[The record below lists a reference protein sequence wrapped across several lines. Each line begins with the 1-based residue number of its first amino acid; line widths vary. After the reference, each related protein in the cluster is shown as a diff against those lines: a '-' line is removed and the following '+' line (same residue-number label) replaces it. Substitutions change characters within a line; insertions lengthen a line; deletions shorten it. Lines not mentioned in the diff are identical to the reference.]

1 MRVRVP
7 WTLLGACACLT
18 VIGFTACGGEDDKSD
33 SGPEAG
39 NVGSACELDGGSGCN
54 ADLEC
59 TARGDGAV
67 CTHLAGA
74 ECNLDDEA
82 LDNAGCAEFAE
93 CKVGDAPGDGTGE
106 GGASGEEGPT
116 ICIVGEGGA
125 CDPEAPF
132 CDSGLVCAEIESGE
146 HRCFAPLVFRG
157 QVTDSSNGAA
167 ISDAHVIAID
177 DEGVAVSDVAES
189 DAEGNYE
196 LEVPVVRDAEGLPL
210 EATFTLR
217 AEAQTYQPFPSGVR
231 VALPIST
238 SEAESQAGHYA
249 VDNAL
254 TDITL
259 IPLDVEGLKSISG
272 RVIAIGERESIV
284 GGVLVVASGDAG
296 TVSAITDRSGAFTV
310 FNVPQGSYELA
321 GYAASIQLETE
332 SVSVGD
338 SHVGG
343 VELLEL
349 DADTT
354 RVTGNIQIVN
364 APGSAVTSV
373 ILVVEDT
380 FDADIAR
387 GEVPRGLRAP
397 RSGAPTVSGDFVIE
411 DVPAGRYVVLAA
423 YENDDLV
430 RDPDTSIGGTSFV
443 TVEVSADQEAVALPA
458 SFKVTEALEVVGP
471 GVDEPEAV
479 LEKPVLTWAD
489 DSSEEWYEVRVFDAF
504 GNEVWNDLMVP
515 AVSGSKQVT
524 LAYEGPLDPGM
535 YYQFRVSSWSESG
548 NGEAAPLSTTEDLR
562 GVFYLPVP

>member
-1 MRVRVP
+1 M
-7 WTLLGACACLT
+7 LSACAWLT
-18 VIGFTACGGEDDKSD
+18 VIGFTACGSEDDKAD

-39 NVGSACELDGGSGCN
+39 ALGSTCDLEDGGGCH

-59 TARGDGAV
+59 TAKGDGAV
-67 CTHLAGA
+67 CTHRAGA
-74 ECNLDDEA
+74 ECNPNDEA
-82 LDNAGCAEFAE
+82 LDNGGCAEFAE
-93 CKVGDAPGDGTGE
+93 CKVPETTDDGMGE
-106 GGASGEEGPT
+106 GGDGSEDGPAV
-116 ICIVGEGGA
+116 CIVGEGGA

-146 HRCFAPLVFRG
+146 HRCFAPLMFRG
-157 QVTDSSNGAA
+157 QVTDSSNGAP

-189 DAEGNYE
+189 DVEGNYE
-196 LEVPVVRDAEGLPL
+196 LEVPVVRDAEGMPL

-238 SEAESQAGHYA
+238 SEAEAQAGAYA

-259 IPLDVEGLKSISG
+259 IPLDAEGLRSISG
-272 RVIAIGERESIV
+272 RVVALGERESVV
-284 GGVLVVASGDAG
+284 GGVLIVASGSPG

-310 FNVPQGSYELA
+310 FNVPEGSYDLA
-321 GYAASIQLETE
+321 GYAASIQIERE

-338 SHVGG
+338 SDVTD

-349 DADTT
+349 DEDTT

-364 APGSAVTSV
+364 APGGAVTSV

-380 FDADIAR
+380 FDANVAR

-397 RSGAPTVSGDFVIE
+397 RSGAPDVSGDFVIE

-443 TVEVSADQEAVALPA
+443 TIEVSAGQGETALPA

-471 GVDEPEAV
+471 GADEPEAV
-479 LEKPVLTWAD
+479 EAAPTLTWAD

-515 AVSGSKQVT
+515 AVSGDKEVT

-562 GVFYLPVP
+562 GVFFLPAD